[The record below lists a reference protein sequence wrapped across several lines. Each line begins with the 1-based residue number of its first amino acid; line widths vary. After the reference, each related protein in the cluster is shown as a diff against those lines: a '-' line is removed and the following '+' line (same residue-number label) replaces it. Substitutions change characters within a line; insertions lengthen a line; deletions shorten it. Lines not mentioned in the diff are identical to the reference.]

1 MRIPMVVE
9 SIANHTHIPS
19 GTVGISARCRMAV
32 GFPVAVAVASGPLAI
47 TPVYSDIVMD
57 FVGPDGTLKEG
68 QIFDIELRAS

>member
-9 SIANHTHIPS
+9 SVADHTHMPT
-19 GTVGISARCRMAV
+19 GMVGISARCRMAV
-32 GFPVAVAVASGPLAI
+32 GFPVAVAVASGPIAI

-57 FVGPDGTLKEG
+57 FIGPSGTLKEG